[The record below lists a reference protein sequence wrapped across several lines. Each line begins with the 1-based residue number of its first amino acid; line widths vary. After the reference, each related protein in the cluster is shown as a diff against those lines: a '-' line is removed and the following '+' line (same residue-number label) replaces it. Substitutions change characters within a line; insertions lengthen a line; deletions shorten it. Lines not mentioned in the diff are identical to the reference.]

1 MASSLYWA
9 IYFCYFSFNTYYQE
23 LDKEMNFN
31 RPMLA
36 ADVELS
42 KIQYPVIC
50 MPKIDGVR
58 AVNPYGHICARSFKH
73 FRNTKINEVYNN
85 SDFKGFDGEFVVG
98 SPVDKDCCRI
108 TTSNVSSVDGECPDW
123 HLFDYVNDYTYKLPY
138 SYRLNALKEEFN
150 NLKDKHPFIK
160 LIKWAYIEDEENL
173 LKYEQEMLNEGY
185 EGIVIRD
192 VNAPYKFGRS
202 TVKEQGLLRLKRF
215 SDTEAVV
222 EDVIEAYENRN
233 EAYTNMVGLTERAT
247 LKENKVP
254 KGIVGSFLCSTLKD
268 IVVNEEK
275 IKKGTRIIVSAG
287 KLTKEEKEY
296 LFKNKN
302 EVVGKVI
309 KFKYFPKGVKDT
321 FRFPTFQSF
330 RDKEDM

>member
-1 MASSLYWA
+1 
-9 IYFCYFSFNTYYQE
+9 
-23 LDKEMNFN
+23 MNFN

-36 ADVELS
+36 SDVELS
-42 KIQYPVIC
+42 KIKYPVIC

-58 AVNPYGHICARSFKH
+58 AVNPYGHICARSFKP

-85 SDFKGFDGEFVVG
+85 PDFIGFDGEFVVG
-98 SPVDKDCCRI
+98 SPTDKGCCRI

-123 HLFDYVNDYTYKLPY
+123 YLFDYVNDYTYKLPY
-138 SYRLNALKEEFN
+138 YYRLNALKEEFD
-150 NLKDKHPFIK
+150 NLKDKYPFIK
-160 LIKWAYIEDEENL
+160 LVDWVYIGDEENL
-173 LKYEQEMLNEGY
+173 LKYEQEMLDDGY

-202 TVKEQGLLRLKRF
+202 TVKEQGLLKLKRF
-215 SDTEAVV
+215 SDAEAIVEAVS
-222 EDVIEAYENRN
+222 EAYENKN
-233 EAYTNMVGLTERAT
+233 EAYTNMIGLTERAT

-254 KGIVGSFLCSTLKD
+254 KGAVGAFLCSTLKD
-268 IVVNEEK
+268 IVVNGEK

-287 KLTKEEKEY
+287 KLTKREREY
-296 LFKNKN
+296 FFKNKD
-302 EVVGKVI
+302 EVIGRVI
-309 KFKYFPKGVKDT
+309 KFKYFSKGVKDT